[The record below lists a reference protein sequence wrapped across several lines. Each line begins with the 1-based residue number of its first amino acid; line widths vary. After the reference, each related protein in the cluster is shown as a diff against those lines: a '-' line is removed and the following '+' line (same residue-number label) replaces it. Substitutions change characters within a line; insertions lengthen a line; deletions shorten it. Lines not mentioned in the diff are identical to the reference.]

1 METCAWRGVYFYHER
16 GLKGLLFPEGKAKG
30 FCLTECFLF
39 SNADNADNTD
49 AYGINAYRV

>member
-39 SNADNADNTD
+39 FERGL
-49 AYGINAYRV
+49 YG